1 MDTQNH
7 SYKHLFSH
15 PQMVED
21 LLRGFVPEAWIERVD
36 FTTLEKVSGSY
47 VTDDLRER
55 EDDLI
60 WRVRWGTEWLYVYL
74 LLEFQSTVDP
84 FMAVRIMVYLGL
96 LYQDLLKRQ
105 QLTRHGLLP
114 PVLPIVL
121 YNGETRWTA
130 AEELAD
136 LIEVIPGGLARY
148 RPALRYLLLDEGRYR
163 EENLAPL
170 PNLVA
175 VVFRLE
181 NSRTPVDI
189 LNVLTALIDW
199 LQAPEQASLR
209 RAMTVWLVRVLLP
222 RRAPAVAFPELTDLR
237 EVKTMLAERVQEWT
251 REWLEQGRQE
261 GREQGRQEGRQEGL
275 LVGERTVLTRQL
287 EKKFG
292 PLTDHHRQRLQAA
305 DAETLLVWSER
316 LLAADTIDDVLR

>member
-1 MDTQNH
+1 MGDQNH
-7 SYKHLFSH
+7 SYKQMFSH
-15 PQMVED
+15 PQMIAD
-21 LLRGFVPEAWIERVD
+21 LLRGFVPEAWIEQVD

-55 EDDLI
+55 EDDII
-60 WRVRWGTEWLYVYL
+60 WRVRWGAEWLYVYL
-74 LLEFQSTVDP
+74 LLEFQSTVDR

-96 LYQDLLKRQ
+96 LYQDLLKRK

-121 YNGETRWTA
+121 YNGEGRWTA

-136 LIEVIPGGLARY
+136 LIEVIPGGLERY

-163 EENLAPL
+163 EEELAPL
-170 PNLVA
+170 HNLVA
-175 VVFRLE
+175 AVFRLE

-189 LNVLTALIDW
+189 LNVLTALIEW
-199 LQAPEQASLR
+199 LQAPAQESLR
-209 RAMTVWLVRVLLP
+209 RAITVWLVRVLLP

-251 REWLEQGRQE
+251 REW
-261 GREQGRQEGRQEGL
+261 REQGRKEGHQEGRQEGL
-275 LVGERTVLTRQL
+275 LVGERTVLTRLL

-316 LLAADTIDDVLR
+316 LLTADTIDDMLQ